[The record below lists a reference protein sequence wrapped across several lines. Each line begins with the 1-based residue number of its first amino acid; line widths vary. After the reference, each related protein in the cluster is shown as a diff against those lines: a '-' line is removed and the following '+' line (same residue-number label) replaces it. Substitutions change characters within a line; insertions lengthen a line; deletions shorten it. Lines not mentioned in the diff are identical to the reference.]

1 MLRRL
6 AHLVLAG
13 GVLAVGVLAVV
24 SSATGEPDAGLRID
38 DAGAFVTQVDPGSPT
53 WRDGIR
59 PGQRI
64 VIPPD
69 ALDPGGWH
77 IETSDGSVPRQS
89 SAEAHIATLRHYL
102 SWSVLALIAA
112 LLAALMAFRGLPAA
126 AAVLPLAFGAAAE
139 PLFHAGNVVLG
150 LVAGVAL
157 FGGGALAVLAFPV
170 WRRWIG
176 PVAAAGLGLA
186 VLWVATSTAFP
197 NDFDSIDNARA
208 PGVLGL
214 SAFGFFAVV
223 DRRHLVEF
231 LTGKGAPAFV
241 DVAYLSGLGALVVA
255 AALFGSVRPEYLAVA
270 AVIALAIYPFWR
282 RSAVSAFERLVT
294 SRARRESAI
303 RAVEDERGRLAREI
317 HDDPLQQLSGVIRR
331 LERLPGAE
339 AEAVAL
345 RKVAEGLRDVA
356 TTLHPPVLQDLGLP
370 AAIAD
375 LGDHLKEAHPA
386 WKVIVDV
393 DDVTLVDRPP
403 ADVELAAFR
412 VIQEATANAL
422 AHSGGGSLE
431 IGGVVATDAID
442 LRASDDGHSF
452 DDDDAR
458 DARRAGHFGLDAM
471 RERAESV
478 GASLPVTRGPAGVS
492 VRFVWERR

>member
-13 GVLAVGVLAVV
+13 GVLAVSVLAVV
-24 SSATGEPDAGLRID
+24 SSATGEPDTGLGID

-64 VIPPD
+64 VVPPD

-77 IETSDGSVPRQS
+77 IETTDGIHVPRQS
-89 SAEAHIATLRHYL
+89 SAEAHVATLRHYL
-102 SWSVLALIAA
+102 PWSVLAVIAA
-112 LLAALMAFRGLPAA
+112 LLAALMAYRGIPVA
-126 AAVLPLAFGAAAE
+126 AAVLPLTIGAAAE

-150 LVAGVAL
+150 VVAGVAL
-157 FGGGALAVLAFPV
+157 FAGGALAIVAFPP
-170 WRRWIG
+170 WRRWLG
-176 PVAAAGLGLA
+176 PVAAAGIGLA
-186 VLWVATSTAFP
+186 ALWVATSTVFP
-197 NDFDSIDNARA
+197 EQFDSIDQTRT
-208 PGVLGL
+208 PGVIGL
-214 SAFGFFAVV
+214 SAAGFFAVV
-223 DRRHLVEF
+223 DRRHLVEL
-231 LTGKGAPAFV
+231 LTGKGGPAFV
-241 DVAYLSGLGALVVA
+241 DVAYLSGVGALVIA
-255 AALFGSVRPEYLAVA
+255 AGLVGMVPPEYVAIA

-282 RSAVSAFERLVT
+282 RSAVSAFEHLVT

-339 AEAVAL
+339 SEAIAL
-345 RKVAEGLRDVA
+345 RSVAEGLRDVA

-393 DDVTLVDRPP
+393 DDVTLADRPP

-422 AHSGGGSLE
+422 AHSGGRSLE

-442 LRASDDGHSF
+442 LRASDDGQGL
-452 DDDDAR
+452 
-458 DARRAGHFGLDAM
+458 RR
-471 RERAESV
+471 
-478 GASLPVTRGPAGVS
+478 
-492 VRFVWERR
+492 